1 MKLINKILIIDP
13 GKGWG
18 QFVSKMYCYQK
29 LANHF
34 NSKIIFLTK
43 KSTQAE
49 HYLKSLSFCED
60 VLYID
65 EPKKGIKYIFSNFK
79 SIIKN
84 IKKINQFQIEQCYVF
99 HPSLRYLFIAH
110 LSNIKEIWGLGFKFQ
125 NFFLKKNKR
134 FYSSFFSKTKSD
146 DEALEAVK
154 KITNSQKIDFQ
165 PLSSIE
171 NNSRDTVG
179 IIIAASGNEKRWA
192 ISNYLKI
199 LKFLKEKNYKKFL
212 IISGLDQSKDENL
225 IKEKFIQNTE
235 IIFTS
240 DKKISDVIPY
250 LKKCKFCI
258 GNDTGFS
265 HLSVN
270 LDIETLVIQG
280 DCPPQSYSK
289 LLKHVDIEP
298 NVNRS
303 PTSIHTIKI
312 EKVLDEL
319 SKLLNR
325 RGGRVVE
332 GARLES
338 V

>member
-1 MKLINKILIIDP
+1 MNKILIIDP

-29 LANHF
+29 LADHL

-49 HYLKSLSFCED
+49 HYLKFTSFCDD
-60 VLYID
+60 VMYME
-65 EPKKGIKYIFSNFK
+65 EPKKGIRNIFSNIK

-84 IKKINQFQIEQCYVF
+84 IKKINQFQFEKCYVF
-99 HPSLRYLFIAH
+99 HPSLRYLFIAY
-110 LSNIKEIWGLGFKFQ
+110 LSNINKIWGLGFKFQ

-134 FYSSFFSKTKSD
+134 FYSSFFSKTKGD
-146 DEALEAVK
+146 NEALEAVK
-154 KITNSQKIDFQ
+154 KITNSHIIDFQ
-165 PLSSIE
+165 PLSSVE
-171 NNSRDTVG
+171 NSLRDTVG
-179 IIIAASGNEKRWA
+179 IIIAASGYEKRWA
-192 ISNYLKI
+192 TSNYLKI
-199 LKFLKEKNYKKFL
+199 IKFLKEKNYKKFL

-225 IKEKFIQNTE
+225 IKEKFSENID

-258 GNDTGFS
+258 GNDTGFA

-298 NVNRS
+298 DVTRS

>member
-1 MKLINKILIIDP
+1 MSRILVIDP

-29 LANHF
+29 LADYL

-49 HYLKSLSFCED
+49 HYLKSTSFCED
-60 VLYID
+60 VIYLD
-65 EPKKGIKYIFSNFK
+65 EPKKGL
-79 SIIKN
+79 KN
-84 IKKINQFQIEQCYVF
+84 IIYNIKSLFKNLKKINEYNIDACYVF
-99 HPSLRYLFIAH
+99 HPSLRYMLMANF
-110 LSNIKEIWGLGFKFQ
+110 SNIKEIWGLGFRFQ
-125 NFFLKKNKR
+125 NFFFKKNKK
-134 FYSSFFSKTKSD
+134 FYSNFFSKSIGD
-146 DEALEAVK
+146 NEALESVK
-154 KITNSQKIDFQ
+154 KITNSKKIDYQ
-165 PLSSIE
+165 PLFSLD
-171 NNSRDTVG
+171 NSLRDTVG
-179 IIIAASGNEKRWA
+179 IIIAASGNEKRWS

-199 LKFLKEKNYKKFL
+199 IQFLKEKNYKKFL
-212 IISGLDQSKDENL
+212 IISGLDQSKEEDL
-225 IKEKFIQNTE
+225 IKEKFLDNTD

-240 DKKISDVIPY
+240 QKKISDVIPY

-258 GNDTGFS
+258 GNDTGFT

-280 DCPPQSYSK
+280 DCPPQFYSK
-289 LLKHVDIEP
+289 LLQHVDIEP
-298 NVNRS
+298 DVTRS
-303 PTSIHTIKI
+303 STSVHTIKI
-312 EKVLDEL
+312 EKVLEEL

>member
-1 MKLINKILIIDP
+1 MNKILIIDP

-29 LANHF
+29 LADHL

-49 HYLKSLSFCED
+49 HYLKFTSFCDD
-60 VLYID
+60 VMYM
-65 EPKKGIKYIFSNFK
+65 EESKKGIRNIFSNIK

-84 IKKINQFQIEQCYVF
+84 IKKINQFQFEKCYVF
-99 HPSLRYLFIAH
+99 HPSLRYLFIAY
-110 LSNIKEIWGLGFKFQ
+110 LSNINKIWGLGFKFQ

-134 FYSSFFSKTKSD
+134 FYSSFFSKTKGD

-154 KITNSQKIDFQ
+154 KITNSHIIDFQ
-165 PLSSIE
+165 PLSSVE
-171 NNSRDTVG
+171 NSLRDTVG
-179 IIIAASGNEKRWA
+179 IIIAASGYEKRWA
-192 ISNYLKI
+192 TSNYLKI
-199 LKFLKEKNYKKFL
+199 IKFLKEKNYKKFL

-225 IKEKFIQNTE
+225 IKEKFSENID

-258 GNDTGFS
+258 GNDTGFA

-298 NVNRS
+298 DVVRS
-303 PTSIHTIKI
+303 PTSIHTIKT

>member
-1 MKLINKILIIDP
+1 MNKILIIDP

-29 LANHF
+29 LADHL

-49 HYLKSLSFCED
+49 HYLKFTSFCDD
-60 VLYID
+60 VMYME
-65 EPKKGIKYIFSNFK
+65 EPKKGIRNIFSNIK

-84 IKKINQFQIEQCYVF
+84 IKKINQFQFEKCYVF
-99 HPSLRYLFIAH
+99 HPSLRYLFIAY
-110 LSNIKEIWGLGFKFQ
+110 LSNINKIWGLGFKFQ

-134 FYSSFFSKTKSD
+134 FYSSFFSKTKGD

-154 KITNSQKIDFQ
+154 KITNSHIIDFQ
-165 PLSSIE
+165 PLSSVE
-171 NNSRDTVG
+171 NSLRDTVG
-179 IIIAASGNEKRWA
+179 IIIAASGYEKRWA
-192 ISNYLKI
+192 TSNYLKI
-199 LKFLKEKNYKKFL
+199 IKFLKEKNYKKFL

-225 IKEKFIQNTE
+225 IKEKFSENID

-258 GNDTGFS
+258 GNDTGFA

-298 NVNRS
+298 DVIRS
-303 PTSIHTIKI
+303 PTSIHTIKN